1 MVYLAAPA
9 DGEGP
14 DLEVGISAV
23 DTGGSILRKRLTDT
37 IVAATREDV
46 GFDRSTTP
54 EARDWLLERAARLSD
69 RVLGAGISGQTA
81 CLRPLTPDG
90 KPYVGAASGWENVY
104 IAAGH
109 ASEGIHYGPVTAMA
123 MADLITS
130 GASDIDVSALDPGRA
145 AAGQVGH

>member
-1 MVYLAAPA
+1 MVYLEAPA

-14 DLEVGISAV
+14 DLEVGLSSV

-46 GFDRSTTP
+46 GFDRSTTV
-54 EARDWLLERAARLSD
+54 EARDWLLERAATLSD
-69 RVLGAGISGQTA
+69 RVMGAGISGQTA

-90 KPYVGAASGWENVY
+90 KPYVGAAPGWENVH

-109 ASEGIHYGPVTAMA
+109 ASEGIHFGPVTAMA
-123 MADLITS
+123 MADLITN
-130 GASDIDVSALDPGRA
+130 GASDIDVSALDPARA
-145 AAGQVGH
+145 LSP